1 MDFVWI
7 TILVIFFGICLGYVS
22 FLDQEGKLWKT

>member
-1 MDFVWI
+1 MDIFLL
-7 TILVIFFGICLGYVS
+7 TIAVIFFGICVGYVG

>member
-7 TILVIFFGICLGYVS
+7 VIPTIFFGFCLAYVN